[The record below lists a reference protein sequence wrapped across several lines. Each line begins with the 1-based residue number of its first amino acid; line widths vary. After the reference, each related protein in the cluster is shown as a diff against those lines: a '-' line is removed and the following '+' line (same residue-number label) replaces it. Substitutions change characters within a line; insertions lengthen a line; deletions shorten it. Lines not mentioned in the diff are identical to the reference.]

1 MRDLRC
7 SRIAL
12 CIAARGSV
20 AVAGMMPAQEEAD
33 GSFHECSRESRGRA
47 RPRERGNHRRCGLS
61 TAADRSPAPGGGR
74 LRWPAPGGR
83 KVIRIGP
90 GLGTAPEVE
99 AGTISASALS
109 HRSRAVPVL
118 GAHGSR
124 APRRP
129 ARRRIG
135 CGTWRTNAVTRAS
148 LFATAVSS
156 SAPGRAS
163 APRFVQPRLARLLLS
178 TILANVGTPFAADQ
192 RAGISRLLLIRLFQL
207 AAVSAF
213 RRSVVSPMV
222 PLSPGFALQEQ
233 SGGAALNGRRP
244 NALAHRW

>member
-1 MRDLRC
+1 MALGPTAHRGGREATDSAPYTYLCTPPPPTIFFSSLPRMRDLRC

-12 CIAARGSV
+12 CIAPRGSV

-99 AGTISASALS
+99 AGAISAPAPS
-109 HRSRAVPVL
+109 HPPRA
-118 GAHGSR
+118 
-124 APRRP
+124 AP
-129 ARRRIG
+129 
-135 CGTWRTNAVTRAS
+135 
-148 LFATAVSS
+148 
-156 SAPGRAS
+156 
-163 APRFVQPRLARLLLS
+163 LL
-178 TILANVGTPFAADQ
+178 
-192 RAGISRLLLIRLFQL
+192 
-207 AAVSAF
+207 
-213 RRSVVSPMV
+213 
-222 PLSPGFALQEQ
+222 
-233 SGGAALNGRRP
+233 
-244 NALAHRW
+244 

>member
-1 MRDLRC
+1 MTDLNHVHEPEDR
-7 SRIAL
+7 
-12 CIAARGSV
+12 
-20 AVAGMMPAQEEAD
+20 AGQSPPLDGTLPMMPAQEEAD
-33 GSFHECSRESRGRA
+33 DSFHECSRESGGRA

-74 LRWPAPGGR
+74 LRWAAPGGR

-129 ARRRIG
+129 ARK
-135 CGTWRTNAVTRAS
+135 
-148 LFATAVSS
+148 
-156 SAPGRAS
+156 
-163 APRFVQPRLARLLLS
+163 
-178 TILANVGTPFAADQ
+178 AAMLGLEWPEV
-192 RAGISRLLLIRLFQL
+192 RRLFDERK
-207 AAVSAF
+207 
-213 RRSVVSPMV
+213 RR
-222 PLSPGFALQEQ
+222 
-233 SGGAALNGRRP
+233 R
-244 NALAHRW
+244 

>member
-1 MRDLRC
+1 MGASDRLLTVAEAAILLRL
-7 SRIAL
+7 SIPAVYKLIAGEVL
-12 CIAARGSV
+12 PACRLGRSIRLSERV
-20 AVAGMMPAQEEAD
+20 LQNYITAG
-33 GSFHECSRESRGRA
+33 GRA
-47 RPRERGNHRRCGLS
+47 WPG
-61 TAADRSPAPGGGR
+61 PA
-74 LRWPAPGGR
+74 
-83 KVIRIGP
+83 
-90 GLGTAPEVE
+90 E
-99 AGTISASALS
+99 AGKGGPAIARTTKPSATQSGMWHA
-109 HRSRAVPVL
+109 HR
-118 GAHGSR
+118 
-124 APRRP
+124 
-129 ARRRIG
+129 
-135 CGTWRTNAVTRAS
+135 VT
-148 LFATAVSS
+148 S
-156 SAPGRAS
+156 SAPERAS

>member
-1 MRDLRC
+1 M
-7 SRIAL
+7 AL
-12 CIAARGSV
+12 GPTAHRGGREATDSAPYTYLCTPPPPTIFFFESPPYAGPSLFANCAMHRGKRSA

-109 HRSRAVPVL
+109 HRSRAVPQL
-118 GAHGSR
+118 PHG
-124 APRRP
+124 RP
-129 ARRRIG
+129 SCAALP
-135 CGTWRTNAVTRAS
+135 GT
-148 LFATAVSS
+148 
-156 SAPGRAS
+156 
-163 APRFVQPRLARLLLS
+163 RLEARLL
-178 TILANVGTPFAADQ
+178 A
-192 RAGISRLLLIRLFQL
+192 R
-207 AAVSAF
+207 
-213 RRSVVSPMV
+213 
-222 PLSPGFALQEQ
+222 PGM
-233 SGGAALNGRRP
+233 
-244 NALAHRW
+244 ALALARSRSAISSPS

>member
-1 MRDLRC
+1 MALGPTGHRGGREATDSAPYTYLCTPPPPTIFFSSLPRMRDLRC

-61 TAADRSPAPGGGR
+61 TAADRSRAPGGGR
-74 LRWPAPGGR
+74 LRWPAPGER

-118 GAHGSR
+118 GVHGSR

-135 CGTWRTNAVTRAS
+135 CGTWRTNGVTRAS

-163 APRFVQPRLARLLLS
+163 APRFVQPR
-178 TILANVGTPFAADQ
+178 PP
-192 RAGISRLLLIRLFQL
+192 SRRT
-207 AAVSAF
+207 
-213 RRSVVSPMV
+213 R
-222 PLSPGFALQEQ
+222 
-233 SGGAALNGRRP
+233 
-244 NALAHRW
+244 